1 MFEFNTVIITKR
13 GSREDGVKFSVH
25 TFPVSSQA
33 EVDAIRNHPAFAGWK
48 YGISV
53 GLAKV

>member
-13 GSREDGVKFSVH
+13 GSREDGVSFSVH

-53 GLAKV
+53 GLAKL